1 MDDEVED
8 NNKVGDEDED
18 ERGRGNEVE
27 DHNKVKEEDKDEN
40 KEDVAKLR
48 LGTVSTR
55 GLT

>member
-40 KEDVAKLR
+40 KEDVAKPR
-48 LGTVSTR
+48 LETVST
-55 GLT
+55 